1 MPRVPAD
8 RRREQ
13 LIGATIDLAIEEG
26 LAAASVR
33 RIAERANVSL
43 GVVHYCFSSKEALI
57 NAVAESF
64 LNPIIGP
71 VAEALEAAEGKP
83 LRDKAR
89 TAIQTFWDTTISD
102 PGRQLLSYELASW
115 SVRGDG
121 EAARLLYT
129 TYLDVIEAFI
139 VEGLGIQGTDEVSTR
154 TIARMVLTLTD
165 GAMLAWLVDR
175 DDEATDAVV
184 QTYLT
189 LLLDYVDKAVTDR
202 RMRLDG
208 ESPTQTHAAV

>member
-13 LIGATIDLAIEEG
+13 LVAATIDLAIEEG
-26 LAAASVR
+26 LPAASVR

-71 VAEALEAAEGKP
+71 VAEAL
-83 LRDKAR
+83 RDVADEPMEVKAR
-89 TAIQTFWDTTISD
+89 AAVQTFWDTTIAD

-115 SVRGDG
+115 SIRGDG
-121 EAARLLYT
+121 EAARLLYK
-129 TYLDVIEAFI
+129 TYLDVIEDFLGD
-139 VEGLGIQGTDEVSTR
+139 GLGIEGTEEMSTR
-154 TIARMVLTLTD
+154 TLARMALTLTD

-175 DDEATDAVV
+175 DDAATAEVV
-184 QTYLT
+184 QSYLAM
-189 LLLDYVDKAVTDR
+189 LLSFIDQAVKSGKMTVR
-202 RMRLDG
+202 G
-208 ESPTQTHAAV
+208 APPAQEHAAV

>member
-13 LIGATIDLAIEEG
+13 LIAATIDLAIEEG

-64 LNPIIGP
+64 LNPILGP
-71 VAEALEAAEGKP
+71 VAEALQEVADEP
-83 LRDKAR
+83 MEVKAR
-89 TAIQTFWDTTISD
+89 AAVQAFWDTTIAD

-115 SVRGDG
+115 SIRGDG
-121 EAARLLYT
+121 EAARLLYK
-129 TYLDVIEAFI
+129 TYLDVIEDFLG
-139 VEGLGIQGTDEVSTR
+139 EGLGLEGTDELSTR
-154 TIARMVLTLTD
+154 TLARMVLTLTD

-175 DDEATDAVV
+175 DDAATAEVMQSYLAMLLGFIDQAV
-184 QTYLT
+184 
-189 LLLDYVDKAVTDR
+189 KSGKVTVR
-202 RMRLDG
+202 G
-208 ESPTQTHAAV
+208 TPPAQEHAAV